1 MGASIKQ
8 KILII
13 TRLVIVL
20 LDVLAL
26 CMLFNKLY
34 ETEGRELCII
44 GFDRSKPWDDLE
56 MNTAPCR
63 LGLATIILS
72 ILFAMVLMT
81 AESFIGHSPEENLHY
96 ISFSLVI
103 SSLMALLTFAT
114 LVFDAYRTA
123 KSFNSLY
130 PFTDTQKAGGYVFLL
145 SVGFSFLGWVISSVV
160 SMAQRIR

>member
-1 MGASIKQ
+1 
-8 KILII
+8 
-13 TRLVIVL
+13 
-20 LDVLAL
+20 
-26 CMLFNKLY
+26 MLFNKLY